1 MSADTQSEINPQQSK
16 TTLGW
21 VAVWILVAAILTL
34 VAVKLYQVTLGP
46 ISSGGAPDFSLTT
59 FDGQPISL
67 QSLRGKV
74 VVVNFWASWCE
85 PCKDEAADLEAF
97 WRAYQDRGVM
107 MIGVDYVD
115 TETEARAYL
124 AQFDITYPNGPDL
137 GTRISQA
144 FRIKGVPETYII
156 DQDGNL
162 VTNIIGPTTYQKL
175 QVIVEPL
182 LIAADGG

>member
-1 MSADTQSEINPQQSK
+1 MTDQSSAIPNQQSK
-16 TTLGW
+16 IAYGW
-21 VAVWILVAAILTL
+21 FAVWVVVVALLGLAG
-34 VAVKLYQVTLGP
+34 VKLYQITLGP
-46 ISSGGAPDFSLTT
+46 VASGAAPDFTLTT
-59 FDGQPISL
+59 FDGQYISL
-67 QSLRGKV
+67 ASLRGQV

-97 WRAYQDRGVM
+97 WRAYKDRGVM

-144 FRIKGVPETYII
+144 YRIKGVPETYII
-156 DQDGNL
+156 DTDGHL
-162 VTNIIGPTTYQKL
+162 VTNIIGPTTYANLAQ
-175 QVIVEPL
+175 IVEPL
-182 LIAADGG
+182 LK